1 LKSLFG
7 NVVRG
12 KDGLLYGKPRKTYIR
27 NHPYPQNTMRIKPL
41 QREKASIVMLR
52 KLGYTINLISEKLGR
67 SRSFIHRTLRFNL
80 MLKNLPLIDMRK
92 MPNKIRQRA
101 KWIRWEKLTKLWPLW
116 EAWILGKG
124 EKPP

>member
-1 LKSLFG
+1 
-7 NVVRG
+7 
-12 KDGLLYGKPRKTYIR
+12 
-27 NHPYPQNTMRIKPL
+27 
-41 QREKASIVMLR
+41 
-52 KLGYTINLISEKLGR
+52 
-67 SRSFIHRTLRFNL
+67 
-80 MLKNLPLIDMRK
+80 LPLIDMRK